1 MSEQKPNVFP
11 KIQTPVPSTET
22 TPNVSV
28 DTDYTAKRMEAAQ
41 EVYTNS
47 KTDTGFDDA
56 VEAMRRRTEEQ
67 VRLRN
72 EALQKNIDATKNYE
86 TQFNSVMDKPKPQ
99 EQFKVII
106 PTKQTITTPIQK
118 NITMSTSE
126 QYIQQLS
133 QPQYNMSFDLL
144 PLPSEG
150 KVYKGKRPNIKVAY
164 MTTADENILSSPNL
178 LSSGDFLEI
187 LMNRKIL
194 ENDIR
199 YRDLVVGDRN
209 AIMLWIRATSYGEM
223 YPVTLLDE
231 NDVPFETEVNLN
243 DLKVKKLGAE
253 PDSEGYFDFM
263 LPLSKQNIKFKLL
276 TVGDV
281 EDIDKVLTKEKEEGI
296 PINNLNTYT
305 LEKQIVEVDGER
317 NKNFIRDFVQSLR
330 IRDSKELKNYIA
342 EIESGIDL
350 EIEVSTPGG
359 GTIKTFLPLNYRFFW
374 PDISI

>member
-11 KIQTPVPSTET
+11 KIQTPVPSTEPT
-22 TPNVSV
+22 QQVSV
-28 DTDYTAKRMEAAQ
+28 DTDYTTKRMEVAQ

-47 KTDTGFDDA
+47 KTDSGFDDA
-56 VEAMRRRTEEQ
+56 VEVMRRRTEEQ

-99 EQFKVII
+99 EQPKVIV
-106 PTKQTITTPIQK
+106 PARQTITAPIQK

-199 YRDLVVGDRN
+199 YRDLNIGDRN

-223 YPVTLLDE
+223 YPVTLFDE
-231 NDVPFETEVNLN
+231 NDVPFETEINLN

-263 LPLSKQNIKFKLL
+263 LPLSKTQIKFKLL

-281 EDIDKVLTKEKEEGI
+281 EDIEKILTKEKEEGI

-305 LEKQIVEVDGER
+305 LERQIVEVEGER
-317 NKNFIRDFVQSLR
+317 NKNFIRDFVQNLR

-350 EIEVSTPGG
+350 EIEVGTPGG